1 MFTLYVVFIIIASL
15 LLILLCL
22 LQNSK
27 RDNVSGNII
36 GGSGFDQAIGVKKT
50 SDILENSTLILFFI
64 IIVLCVLSY
73 KDVKKDKINA
83 SIVLEKMK
91 QQKEIEDKNKAILED
106 TPKLTQKE
114 ENK

>member
-15 LLILLCL
+15 LLIILCL

-64 IIVLCVLSY
+64 IIILCVLSY
-73 KDVKKDKINA
+73 KDVKKEKINE

-91 QQKEIEDKNKAILED
+91 QKKELEEKNKNLLEGI
-106 TPKLTQKE
+106 PQQE
-114 ENK
+114 EKNK

>member
-1 MFTLYVVFIIIASL
+1 MFTLYVVLIIIASL
-15 LLILLCL
+15 LLIILCL

-64 IIVLCVLSY
+64 IIVLCILSY
-73 KDVKKDKINA
+73 KDVKKEKINA
-83 SIVLEKMK
+83 SIVLEKIK
-91 QQKEIEDKNKAILED
+91 QQKELEEKNKNLLEGI
-106 TPKLTQKE
+106 PQQEE

>member
-27 RDNVSGNII
+27 KDNVSGNII

-64 IIVLCVLSY
+64 IIGLCILSY

-91 QQKEIEDKNKAILED
+91 QQKEIDDKNKALLED
-106 TPKLTQKE
+106 TPKLQEEKE
-114 ENK
+114 SK

>member
-1 MFTLYVVFIIIASL
+1 MFTFYIVLVIIASL

-50 SDILENSTLILFFI
+50 SDILENSTLFLFFI
-64 IIVLCVLSY
+64 IIILCILSY
-73 KDVKKDKINA
+73 KGIKKDKITK
-83 SIVLEKMK
+83 SVVLENIK
-91 QQKEIEDKNKAILED
+91 QQKELEKKNENIL
-106 TPKLTQKE
+106 KE
-114 ENK
+114 IPQQEEQNR

>member
-1 MFTLYVVFIIIASL
+1 MFTLYVILIIIASL

-27 RDNVSGNII
+27 RDNASGNII

-50 SDILENSTLILFFI
+50 SDILENSTLILFFV

-91 QQKEIEDKNKAILED
+91 QQKEIDDKNKAIVED
-106 TPKLTQKE
+106 TPKLSQKE
-114 ENK
+114 EDK

>member
-1 MFTLYVVFIIIASL
+1 MFTLYVVLIIIASL
-15 LLILLCL
+15 LLIILCL

-73 KDVKKDKINA
+73 KDVKKEKMTE
-83 SIVLEKMK
+83 SIVLEKIK
-91 QQKEIEDKNKAILED
+91 QQKELEEKNKNLLEGI
-106 TPKLTQKE
+106 PQQEE